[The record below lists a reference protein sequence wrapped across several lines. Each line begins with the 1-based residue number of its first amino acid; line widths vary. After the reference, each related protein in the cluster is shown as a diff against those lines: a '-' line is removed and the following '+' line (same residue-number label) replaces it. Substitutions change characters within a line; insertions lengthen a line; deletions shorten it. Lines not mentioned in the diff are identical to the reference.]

1 MSDITQ
7 EAGWYFDAY
16 FKGKGILHI
25 FHKKRVNKICSLVPD
40 NKDILDCGCGSGI
53 LVYLLSKKAK
63 SISGVDIRKECID
76 FCNKKIGGN
85 FRQGDL
91 MTLNLNKKFDVVICS
106 DVIEHFYPKDRE
118 NVLRNLDKHVKEG
131 GMLILTFPSRLYLTL
146 GPLWLR
152 IRRLLYPKQKFDD
165 EDVHLVVNVNKLK
178 MKNYIVVKKGF
189 TCLGLVFYLVLTKT

>member
-91 MTLNLNKKFDVVICS
+91 MTLN
-106 DVIEHFYPKDRE
+106 
-118 NVLRNLDKHVKEG
+118 
-131 GMLILTFPSRLYLTL
+131 
-146 GPLWLR
+146 
-152 IRRLLYPKQKFDD
+152 
-165 EDVHLVVNVNKLK
+165 
-178 MKNYIVVKKGF
+178 
-189 TCLGLVFYLVLTKT
+189 

>member
-76 FCNKKIGGN
+76 FCNRKIGGN
-85 FRQGDL
+85 FKQGDL

-118 NVLRNLDKHVKEG
+118 NVLRNLDNHVKEG

-189 TCLGLVFYLVLTKT
+189 TCLGLVFYIVLTKT

>member
-189 TCLGLVFYLVLTKT
+189 TCLGLVFYIVLTKT

>member
-76 FCNKKIGGN
+76 FCNRKIGGN
-85 FRQGDL
+85 FKQGDL

-189 TCLGLVFYLVLTKT
+189 TCLGLVFYIVLTKT